1 MLLLYFAKFQQLLYV
16 SQGELS
22 QLIQNFN
29 KMSTEEI
36 NTTSLSN
43 ESQKDLNVFFVY
55 FWEHEW
61 NNGDLRLRTRQV
73 HEKISALDFGT
84 GSYISDFGILQG
96 SAFMRWIFG
105 RGLASWNGISLWQVS
120 ASMEGNFENCLL
132 ELNQLEQ
139 CSKPLTTSKNIE

>member
-43 ESQKDLNVFFVY
+43 ESQKDLLLSLMKI
-55 FWEHEW
+55 FWI
-61 NNGDLRLRTRQV
+61 NGDLKLRTRQV
-73 HEKISALDFGT
+73 HEKISTLDFGVMIRQARIFRT
-84 GSYISDFGILQG
+84 LVFCKVDSGGFG
-96 SAFMRWIFG
+96 FYE
-105 RGLASWNGISLWQVS
+105 GLASWNSISLWQVS
-120 ASMEGNFENCLL
+120 ASMEGNFEKYSL
-132 ELNQLEQ
+132 
-139 CSKPLTTSKNIE
+139 